1 MNWKLKKLKSDQN
14 QRLGFGRYSK
24 KAYERE
30 ESRRPHRK
38 DRKVSEITLTGAKN
52 QLLATGEISEV
63 LSVIGGGKEAIVL
76 LAKDGEDELVC
87 AKVFRFFTSTI
98 KKRLHGTIHITNN
111 DMANLVAKQEYWN
124 LYEMRK
130 YIRVPKPRLLV
141 DNIVIMDF
149 IADEKGSTKPAP
161 LLREVD
167 LGNFDPEELFYKS
180 IDLIAELFLKGHF
193 IHGDYSEHNLM
204 LTQEGYLIT
213 MDVSQSV
220 QYNTKT
226 FINTPI
232 RIRIDKAV
240 ELLKTDIKN
249 INQFFKRIYRLA
261 VEPEEVI
268 EEIINELPLKLR
280 NFLSQRTLEIYP
292 SELYSTEVIW
302 GKERFRDETV
312 FQRTGTKR
320 QQPK

>member
-1 MNWKLKKLKSDQN
+1 MKTDHN

-24 KAYERE
+24 TAHGRE
-30 ESRRPHRK
+30 GPHRTRRK
-38 DRKVSEITLTGAKN
+38 DRRISEITVTTAKS
-52 QLLATGEISEV
+52 QLMSTGEIIEV
-63 LSVIGGGKEAIVL
+63 LAVIGGGKEATVL
-76 LAKDGEDELVC
+76 LAKNHEDELVC

-98 KKRLHGTIHITNN
+98 KKRLRGTIHITAS

-124 LYEMRK
+124 LYEMQK
-130 YIRVPKPRLLV
+130 FVNVPKPRLLV

-149 IADEKGSTKPAP
+149 IPEEEGSTKPAP

-167 LGNFDPEELFYKS
+167 LGNFDPEELFYES
-180 IDLIAELFLKGHF
+180 IDLLAELFLKGYF

-204 LTQEGYLIT
+204 LTREGFLIT

-226 FINTPI
+226 FITTPI
-232 RIRIDKAV
+232 RIRIDNAV
-240 ELLKTDIKN
+240 ELLRTDIEN
-249 INQFFKRIYRLA
+249 INQFFKRIYRIA
-261 VEPEEVI
+261 IESEEVI

-280 NFLSQRTLEIYP
+280 NFLFQRTMEIYP
-292 SELYSTEVIW
+292 SELYSPEIMV
-302 GKERFRDETV
+302 GKEKWRDEIIYH
-312 FQRTGTKR
+312 RTGTRR